1 MPEENKAPAPEEQSP
16 YATPTKRI
24 LAWVGVAYM
33 VLLVL
38 LNLYPFFHGGA
49 YLRGIGPL
57 LVCPGVLG
65 MAALCICRL
74 RDPASPLW
82 KRGILAGLT
91 ALCAIVLLM
100 GLMDG
105 IPALIAGLTEGTP

>member
-1 MPEENKAPAPEEQSP
+1 MPEENKNSSPEEQVP

-24 LAWVGVAYM
+24 LAWIGVAYM
-33 VLLVL
+33 ALFVL

-49 YLRGIGPL
+49 YLKGIGPL

-65 MAALCICRL
+65 MAALCVCRL
-74 RDPASPLW
+74 REQTAPFW
-82 KRGILAGLT
+82 KRGILAGM
-91 ALCAIVLLM
+91 AVLCVIVLLL
-100 GLMDG
+100 GLIDG

>member
-1 MPEENKAPAPEEQSP
+1 MPQENKPPENPVP
-16 YATPTKRI
+16 YATPAKRI
-24 LAWVGVAYM
+24 LAWVGVVYM
-33 VLLVL
+33 VLFVL

-65 MAALCICRL
+65 MAALCLCQL
-74 RDPASPLW
+74 RDPASPFW
-82 KRGILAGLT
+82 KRIILAVII
-91 ALCAIVLLM
+91 ALCAIVFLL

-105 IPALIAGLTEGTP
+105 IPALLAGLKEATP